1 MYYKVK
7 ILKSLPTAKVGKQ
20 VNGSLVNDA
29 APYGGGINKGTADP
43 SINKTLQPV
52 ARDKANLEAEKNET
66 VFTYDDSG
74 IPLFY
79 TVGGE
84 RHFKGGTPLNLPD
97 DSFIFSDTKSM
108 KMSDPQILKMFGKTD
123 KKGSY
128 TPAELSK
135 VYDINIYRKIL
146 QDPNSDKIMIKTA
159 EMMIK
164 NYVIKLGALALAQE
178 SKKGFPQ
185 GIPKVAKPYMESQG
199 ISEKDLI
206 PEGMSQEQGEMPE
219 QPQQPMQPQQQQQAP
234 SQMPNGEQ
242 VAMPEEMAQQQMP
255 PEQMQQPMQPPMQRF
270 GGARRLR
277 RAQDGMQQ
285 PSPEEMAMM
294 QQQQQQQGQQ
304 QGQGGDQMQQI
315 MQQVTQALQQGAKPE
330 EVVAQLLQGE
340 IPPEEVAQIFV
351 ELGMPEDQVQQLVMG
366 VMQQMQGGQ
375 EQQMDPGQQQQ
386 QPLSEEEMM
395 AMQQQDPQ
403 QMQQAPMAA
412 YGMQMGGYNMPD
424 YMAYGGIPR
433 YDNGGGKKVKKRKV
447 TKKEYDD
454 SKWEVRT
461 DAQGQYKYNT
471 TTGEVIGK
479 GKVQTKAERDAQ
491 GKSGSGGPGYSKED
505 VCRWVQTKGGDYY
518 GWTGDDVFNA
528 GLIDKS
534 NITFIDG
541 CSGTLKKETITED
554 AIYADGEPGTEC
566 WCIVDGKEVPG
577 KTNPD
582 WDGVDEQ
589 TRCLPCDEYEKK
601 CFCPDPNDPSKEIP
615 VECGENDTPPDCEA
629 WERGEG
635 QSQGG
640 YEEIDNGYSDMS
652 NLNVLANLGMRKPN
666 LKRELVLPKEKVP
679 WATGIDPR
687 QQVHAGNAQFA
698 DINKGLG
705 ALSTDSGSYLTNSMM
720 AQTNAIT
727 NANSAINAANQY
739 NTGVS
744 NDLSYRTTA
753 ALNKG
758 IDERMPY
765 IQNYLDKG
773 NTIEGENVKFDNSK
787 VAAVVGSLQARE
799 QEKVL
804 RNQMNANNETF
815 GFDRNWNMRQTG
827 DKKIKPVQTHT
838 FEDYLRYYRDK
849 VGITDQKA
857 LTAAAKTAMD
867 RQDAISKLGG
877 QTFKQG
883 GFIYS
888 VFPNVL

>member
-43 SINKTLQPV
+43 SVNKTLQPV
-52 ARDKANLEAEKNET
+52 ARNKANLEAEKNET

-79 TVGGE
+79 VVGGE

-199 ISEKDLI
+199 ISEEDLI

-219 QPQQPMQPQQQQQAP
+219 QPQQPQQQQQAP

-242 VAMPEEMAQQQMP
+242 VAMPEGMAQQQMS
-255 PEQMQQPMQPPMQRF
+255 PEQMQQQMPPPMQRF

-285 PSPEEMAMM
+285 PSPEQMAMM
-294 QQQQQQQGQQ
+294 QQQQQGQQ

-315 MQQVTQALQQGAKPE
+315 MQQVAQALQQGAKPE

-375 EQQMDPGQQQQ
+375 QQMDPGQQQQ
-386 QPLSEEEMM
+386 SLSEEEMM

-412 YGMQMGGYNMPD
+412 YGMQMGGYDMPD

-433 YDNGGGKKVKKRKV
+433 YDDGGGKKVKKRKV
-447 TKKEYDD
+447 SKEEYNA
-454 SKWEVRT
+454 KNWEVRT
-461 DAQGQYKYNT
+461 DADGEYKYNK

-479 GKVQTKAERDAQ
+479 GTVQTKAERDAQ
-491 GKSGSGGPGYSKED
+491 GKSGSGGPGYTKED
-505 VCRWVQTKGGDYY
+505 VCRWVQTKGGNYY

-541 CSGTLKKETITED
+541 CSGTLEKETITED
-554 AIYADGEPGTEC
+554 AIYANGEPGTEC
-566 WCIVDGKEVPG
+566 WCTVDGKEVPG

-582 WDGVDEQ
+582 WDGVDPA
-589 TRCLPCDEYEKK
+589 TKCLPCDEYEKK

-629 WERGEG
+629 WEREQG
-635 QSQGG
+635 Q
-640 YEEIDNGYSDMS
+640 IDNGYSDMS

-687 QQVHAGNAQFA
+687 QQVHAGNAQFG

-744 NDLSYRTTA
+744 NDLSY
-753 ALNKG
+753 
-758 IDERMPY
+758 
-765 IQNYLDKG
+765 
-773 NTIEGENVKFDNSK
+773 S
-787 VAAVVGSLQARE
+787 
-799 QEKVL
+799 
-804 RNQMNANNETF
+804 
-815 GFDRNWNMRQTG
+815 
-827 DKKIKPVQTHT
+827 
-838 FEDYLRYYRDK
+838 YY
-849 VGITDQKA
+849 
-857 LTAAAKTAMD
+857 
-867 RQDAISKLGG
+867 SS
-877 QTFKQG
+877 FK
-883 GFIYS
+883 
-888 VFPNVL
+888 

>member
-29 APYGGGINKGTADP
+29 APYGGGINRGTPDP
-43 SINKTLQPV
+43 AVNKTLQPV

-79 TVGGE
+79 VVGGE
-84 RHFKGGTPLNLPD
+84 RHFNGGTPLNLPD

-108 KMSDPQILKMFGKTD
+108 KISDPQILKMFGKTD

-135 VYDINIYRKIL
+135 IYDINVYRKLL
-146 QDPNSDKIMIKTA
+146 QDPNSDKILVKTA

-206 PEGMSQEQGEMPE
+206 PEGMNQGQEEVSE
-219 QPQQPMQPQQQQQAP
+219 QPQEQQQAP
-234 SQMPNGEQ
+234 SQMPNGEA
-242 VAMPEEMAQQQMP
+242 VAMPEEMDQQQMS
-255 PEQMQQPMQPPMQRF
+255 PEQMQPPMQRF
-270 GGARRLR
+270 GGARKLR

-294 QQQQQQQGQQ
+294 QEQQGQE
-304 QGQGGDQMQQI
+304 QGGNQMQQI

-340 IPPEEVAQIFV
+340 IAPEEVAQIFV
-351 ELGMPEDQVQQLVMG
+351 ELGMPEDQVEQLVMG

-375 EQQMDPGQQQQ
+375 EQQVAQGQ
-386 QPLSEEEMM
+386 PSEEEMM
-395 AMQQQDPQ
+395 MQQQ

-412 YGMQMGGYNMPD
+412 YGMQMGGYDMPFTE
-424 YMAYGGIPR
+424 YAYGGYYKDGGYLHTAGNGEEVKGKKGNVSASKVDKIGTDYTSTKTLSGKTAGYKLTEGEKR
-433 YDNGGGKKVKKRKV
+433 ANAKGVIGGGGGG
-447 TKKEYDD
+447 TP
-454 SKWEVRT
+454 S
-461 DAQGQYKYNT
+461 
-471 TTGEVIGK
+471 
-479 GKVQTKAERDAQ
+479 
-491 GKSGSGGPGYSKED
+491 SG
-505 VCRWVQTKGGDYY
+505 W
-518 GWTGDDVFNA
+518 
-528 GLIDKS
+528 
-534 NITFIDG
+534 
-541 CSGTLKKETITED
+541 ED
-554 AIYADGEPGTEC
+554 AICDMIKKGATYEQLTDPNVAFKVTGIRKSHMAPGPKSKAIFDRCNVNAAKFEDTEQAVFIEGQPETEC
-566 WCIVDGKEVPG
+566 WCTVDGKEVPG

-582 WDGVDEQ
+582 WDGKDPA
-589 TRCLPCDEYEKK
+589 TKCLPCEEEQDRCY
-601 CFCPDPNDPSKEIP
+601 CPDPNDPSKEIP
-615 VECGENDTPPDCEA
+615 VDCNEDGTPPDCEA

-640 YEEIDNGYSDMS
+640 YEPIDNGYSDIS

-698 DINKGLG
+698 DITKGLG
-705 ALSTDSGSYLTNSMM
+705 ALSTDSGSFLTNALM
-720 AQTNAIT
+720 AQTPAMA
-727 NANSAINAANQY
+727 NANQAINAANQY

-765 IQNYLDKG
+765 IQNYIDQG
-773 NTIEGENVKFDNSK
+773 NQIEGENVKFDNSK
-787 VAAVVGSLQARE
+787 VANVVGSLQARE
-799 QEKVL
+799 ADKL
-804 RNQMNANNETF
+804 MRNQINARSENF
-815 GFDRNWNMRQTG
+815 AFDRNWNMRQTG

-838 FEDYLRYYRDK
+838 YEDYIRYYRDK
-849 VGITDQKA
+849 VGLSDDKA
-857 LTAAAKTAMD
+857 IAAAAKTAMD
-867 RQDAISKLGG
+867 RQDQISKLGG
-877 QTFKQG
+877 QTFKHG

-888 VFPNVL
+888 VFPNIL

>member
-29 APYGGGINKGTADP
+29 APYGGGINKGTADS

-52 ARDKANLEAEKNET
+52 ARNKANLEAEKGET

-79 TVGGE
+79 KVGGE

-199 ISEKDLI
+199 ISEEDLI
-206 PEGMSQEQGEMPE
+206 PEGMGQNQEEMSE
-219 QPQQPMQPQQQQQAP
+219 QPQQPMQPQQQQQQAP

-255 PEQMQQPMQPPMQRF
+255 PEPMQQPMQRF
-270 GGARRLR
+270 GGAKRLR

-386 QPLSEEEMM
+386 QQLSEEEMM

-412 YGMQMGGYNMPD
+412 YGMQMGGYGMPD
-424 YMAYGGIPR
+424 YMAYGGIPK
-433 YDNGGGKKVKKRKV
+433 YVGG
-447 TKKEYDD
+447 
-454 SKWEVRT
+454 
-461 DAQGQYKYNT
+461 
-471 TTGEVIGK
+471 
-479 GKVQTKAERDAQ
+479 
-491 GKSGSGGPGYSKED
+491 GGPGDRQVSKTEFGSEKYKDYVIDPSNARRKSISKESSISGGKLEGTAPSGGSNPNLVADICSSMKKKGSVYYGKSVDDVIKYALGHLNTPKYAAARPKIATQLEACRQKGEMTLEDAIIYDDDCPECNPPQLDANGKKMMQQRDPVTGECTPCPEYED
-505 VCRWVQTKGGDYY
+505 VC
-518 GWTGDDVFNA
+518 
-528 GLIDKS
+528 
-534 NITFIDG
+534 
-541 CSGTLKKETITED
+541 
-554 AIYADGEPGTEC
+554 
-566 WCIVDGKEVPG
+566 
-577 KTNPD
+577 
-582 WDGVDEQ
+582 
-589 TRCLPCDEYEKK
+589 K
-601 CFCPDPNDPSKEIP
+601 CPNPNDPSKQIVVPCNED
-615 VECGENDTPPDCEA
+615 GSDPDCEA
-629 WERGEG
+629 WEKEQG
-635 QSQGG
+635 QV
-640 YEEIDNGYSDMS
+640 EIDNGYSDMS

-727 NANSAINAANQY
+727 NANTAINAANQY

-804 RNQMNANNETF
+804 RNQMNANSETF

-838 FEDYLRYYRDK
+838 YEDYVRYYRDK
-849 VGITDQKA
+849 VGFSDDKA
-857 LTAAAKTAMD
+857 IAAAAKTAMD
-867 RQDAISKLGG
+867 RQDQISKLGG
-877 QTFKQG
+877 QTFKHG

-888 VFPNVL
+888 VFPNIL

>member
-29 APYGGGINKGTADP
+29 APYGGGINKGTPDP
-43 SINKTLQPV
+43 VVNKTLQPI
-52 ARDKANLEAEKNET
+52 ARSKANLEAEKGET
-66 VFTYDDSG
+66 VLTYDDSG

-79 TVGGE
+79 VVGGE
-84 RHFKGGTPLNLPD
+84 RHFNGGTPLNLPD

-108 KMSDPQILKMFGKTD
+108 KISDPQILKMFGKTD

-135 VYDINIYRKIL
+135 VYDINVYRKIL

-164 NYVIKLGALALAQE
+164 NYIIKLGALALAQE

-185 GIPKVAKPYMESQG
+185 GIPKIAKPYMESQG

-206 PEGMSQEQGEMPE
+206 PEGMGEKQEEVGEQ
-219 QPQQPMQPQQQQQAP
+219 QPQEQQQAP
-234 SQMPNGEQ
+234 SQMPNGEA
-242 VAMPEEMAQQQMP
+242 VAMPEEMSEQQMP
-255 PEQMQQPMQPPMQRF
+255 PEQMQPPMQRF

-277 RAQDGMQQ
+277 RAQEGMQQ

-294 QQQQQQQGQQ
+294 QEQ
-304 QGQGGDQMQQI
+304 QGQGQEQGDDQMQQI

-340 IPPEEVAQIFV
+340 IAPEEVAQIFV
-351 ELGMPEDQVQQLVMG
+351 QLGMPEDQVQQLVMG

-375 EQQMDPGQQQQ
+375 EQQVAQGQ
-386 QPLSEEEMM
+386 PSEEEMM
-395 AMQQQDPQ
+395 MQQQ

-412 YGMQMGGYNMPD
+412 YGMQMGGYDMPFAE
-424 YMAYGGIPR
+424 YAYGGIQKYGDGAEKKPLVK
-433 YDNGGGKKVKKRKV
+433 KKVKKE
-447 TKKEYDD
+447 EYVASD
-454 SKWEVRT
+454 WETRT
-461 DAQGQYKYNT
+461 DDQGEYKYHKTEGTSGANVKLKDR
-471 TTGEVIGK
+471 TGPVIKGGK
-479 GKVQTKAERDAQ
+479 
-491 GKSGSGGPGYSKED
+491 YSKED
-505 VCRWVQTKGGDYY
+505 VCAWMTKKGGPYY
-518 GWTGDDVFNA
+518 GVSAAEMIRQKIADPSLLGYLKGCEVKGEEGIEEA
-528 GLIDKS
+528 I
-534 NITFIDG
+534 ITD
-541 CSGTLKKETITED
+541 SPD
-554 AIYADGEPGTEC
+554 QEC
-566 WCIVDGKEVPG
+566 WCTVDGKEVPG

-582 WDGVDEQ
+582 WDGKDPA
-589 TRCLPCDEYEKK
+589 TKCLPCEEEQDRCY
-601 CFCPDPNDPSKEIP
+601 CPDPNDPSKEIP
-615 VECGENDTPPDCEA
+615 VDCNEDGTPPDCEA
-629 WERGEG
+629 WEREQG

-640 YEEIDNGYSDMS
+640 YDAIDNGYSDMS

-698 DINKGLG
+698 DITKGLG
-705 ALSTDSGSYLTNSMM
+705 ALSTDSGSFLTNSLM
-720 AQTNAIT
+720 AQTPAIA
-727 NANSAINAANQY
+727 NANQAINAANQY

-744 NDLSYRTTA
+744 NDLSFRTTA

-765 IQNYLDKG
+765 IQNYIDQG
-773 NTIEGENVKFDNSK
+773 NPIEEKFAQFDNTK
-787 VAAVVGSLQARE
+787 LANTVGSLGARE
-799 QEKVL
+799 EDKVAK
-804 RNQMNANNETF
+804 NIMNANSETF
-815 GFDRNWNMRQTG
+815 KFDRNWNMRQVG

-838 FEDYLRYYRDK
+838 YEDYIRYYRDK
-849 VGITDQKA
+849 VGLSDDKA
-857 LTAAAKTAMD
+857 IAAAAKTAMD
-867 RQDAISKLGG
+867 RQDQITKLGG
-877 QTFKQG
+877 QTFKHG

-888 VFPNVL
+888 VFPNIL

>member
-43 SINKTLQPV
+43 SVNKTLQPV
-52 ARDKANLEAEKNET
+52 ARDKANLEAEKDET

-97 DSFIFSDTKSM
+97 DSFIFSDTKAM
-108 KMSDPQILKMFGKTD
+108 KISDPQILKMFGKTD

-135 VYDINIYRKIL
+135 VYDINVYRKIL

-185 GIPKVAKPYMESQG
+185 GMPKVAKPYMESQG

-206 PEGMSQEQGEMPE
+206 PEGMGQNQEEMSE
-219 QPQQPMQPQQQQQAP
+219 QPQQPMQQQQQQAP

-255 PEQMQQPMQPPMQRF
+255 PEQMQQPMQRF

-277 RAQDGMQQ
+277 RAQEGMQQ
-285 PSPEEMAMM
+285 PSPEQMAMM
-294 QQQQQQQGQQ
+294 QQQQQQGQGQS
-304 QGQGGDQMQQI
+304 QGQGQMQQI

-340 IPPEEVAQIFV
+340 IPPEEIAQIFV

-386 QPLSEEEMM
+386 ALSEEEMM

-412 YGMQMGGYNMPD
+412 YGMQMGGYDMPFEQ
-424 YMAYGGIPR
+424 YAYGGYYKDGGYLHTAGNGEEVKGKKGNVSASKVDKIGTGYTSTKTLSGKTAGYKLTEGEKR
-433 YDNGGGKKVKKRKV
+433 ANAKGVIGGGGGGAP
-447 TKKEYDD
+447 
-454 SKWEVRT
+454 S
-461 DAQGQYKYNT
+461 
-471 TTGEVIGK
+471 
-479 GKVQTKAERDAQ
+479 
-491 GKSGSGGPGYSKED
+491 SG
-505 VCRWVQTKGGDYY
+505 W
-518 GWTGDDVFNA
+518 
-528 GLIDKS
+528 
-534 NITFIDG
+534 
-541 CSGTLKKETITED
+541 ED
-554 AIYADGEPGTEC
+554 AICDMIKAGATYEQLTDPEVAFEFTGSRKTHMAPGAASKAIFDRCSVDAAKFEDKEEAIYIDGQGTDCPECEPPQLDANGQKMMQQRDPVTGEC
-566 WCIVDGKEVPG
+566 
-577 KTNPD
+577 T
-582 WDGVDEQ
+582 
-589 TRCLPCDEYEKK
+589 PCDEYEKK
-601 CFCPDPNDPSKEIP
+601 CYCPDPNDPSKEIP
-615 VECGENDTPPDCEA
+615 VDCNEDGTPPDCEA
-629 WERGEG
+629 WEKEQG
-635 QSQGG
+635 QV
-640 YEEIDNGYSDMS
+640 EIDNGYSDMS

-687 QQVHAGNAQFA
+687 QQVHAGNAQFG

-838 FEDYLRYYRDK
+838 YEDYIRYYRDK
-849 VGITDQKA
+849 VGLSDDKA
-857 LTAAAKTAMD
+857 IAAAAKTAMD

-888 VFPNVL
+888 VFPNIL

>member
-79 TVGGE
+79 VVGGE

-108 KMSDPQILKMFGKTD
+108 KMSDPHILKKFGKTD

-199 ISEKDLI
+199 ISEEDLI

-219 QPQQPMQPQQQQQAP
+219 QPQQPMQQQQQAP

-255 PEQMQQPMQPPMQRF
+255 PEQMQQQMQPPMQRF

-386 QPLSEEEMM
+386 QQPLSEEEMM

-433 YDNGGGKKVKKRKV
+433 YDDGGGNEKVKG
-447 TKKEYDD
+447 KKGDI
-454 SKWEVRT
+454 SATPVKTIGT
-461 DAQGQYKYNT
+461 DYT
-471 TTGEVIGK
+471 TTKTLSGKTAGYKLTEGEKRANAKGVIG
-479 GKVQTKAERDAQ
+479 G
-491 GKSGSGGPGYSKED
+491 GSGGTPSS
-505 VCRWVQTKGGDYY
+505 
-518 GWTGDDVFNA
+518 GW
-528 GLIDKS
+528 
-534 NITFIDG
+534 
-541 CSGTLKKETITED
+541 ED
-554 AIYADGEPGTEC
+554 AICDMIKAGATYEQLTDPDVAFEFTGSRKTHMAPGATSKAIFDRGSVDAAKFEDTEEAVYIDGEPGTEC
-566 WCIVDGKEVPG
+566 WCTVDGKEVPG

-582 WDGVDEQ
+582 WDGVDPA
-589 TRCLPCDEYEKK
+589 TKCLPCDEY
-601 CFCPDPNDPSKEIP
+601 
-615 VECGENDTPPDCEA
+615 
-629 WERGEG
+629 
-635 QSQGG
+635 
-640 YEEIDNGYSDMS
+640 
-652 NLNVLANLGMRKPN
+652 
-666 LKRELVLPKEKVP
+666 
-679 WATGIDPR
+679 
-687 QQVHAGNAQFA
+687 
-698 DINKGLG
+698 
-705 ALSTDSGSYLTNSMM
+705 
-720 AQTNAIT
+720 
-727 NANSAINAANQY
+727 
-739 NTGVS
+739 
-744 NDLSYRTTA
+744 
-753 ALNKG
+753 
-758 IDERMPY
+758 
-765 IQNYLDKG
+765 
-773 NTIEGENVKFDNSK
+773 
-787 VAAVVGSLQARE
+787 
-799 QEKVL
+799 
-804 RNQMNANNETF
+804 
-815 GFDRNWNMRQTG
+815 
-827 DKKIKPVQTHT
+827 
-838 FEDYLRYYRDK
+838 
-849 VGITDQKA
+849 
-857 LTAAAKTAMD
+857 
-867 RQDAISKLGG
+867 
-877 QTFKQG
+877 
-883 GFIYS
+883 
-888 VFPNVL
+888 

>member
-79 TVGGE
+79 VVGGE

-199 ISEKDLI
+199 ISEEDLI

-219 QPQQPMQPQQQQQAP
+219 QPQQPQQQQQAP

-255 PEQMQQPMQPPMQRF
+255 PEQMQQQMPPPMQRF

-277 RAQDGMQQ
+277 RAQEGMQQ

-294 QQQQQQQGQQ
+294 QQQQQGQ

-315 MQQVTQALQQGAKPE
+315 MQQVAQALQQGAKPE

-375 EQQMDPGQQQQ
+375 QQMNPGQQQQQ

-403 QMQQAPMAA
+403 QMQQAPMAM

-424 YMAYGGIPR
+424 YMAYGGVPM
-433 YDNGGGKKVKKRKV
+433 YDGGGEGTGDRKV
-447 TKKEYDD
+447 SKTEFGDAKYKDYIIDKNNERRKYINKESSISGGKLEGTAPSGGSNPNLVADICSSMKKKGSRYYGASVDDVIKYALGHLNTPKYAAARPKIATQLEACRQKGEMTLDDSIIYDD
-454 SKWEVRT
+454 DCPECDPPQL
-461 DAQGQYKYNT
+461 DANGQKMMQQRDPV
-471 TTGEVIGK
+471 TGEC
-479 GKVQTKAERDAQ
+479 T
-491 GKSGSGGPGYSKED
+491 
-505 VCRWVQTKGGDYY
+505 
-518 GWTGDDVFNA
+518 
-528 GLIDKS
+528 
-534 NITFIDG
+534 
-541 CSGTLKKETITED
+541 
-554 AIYADGEPGTEC
+554 
-566 WCIVDGKEVPG
+566 
-577 KTNPD
+577 
-582 WDGVDEQ
+582 
-589 TRCLPCDEYEKK
+589 PCDEYKK
-601 CFCPDPNDPSKEIP
+601 ICECPDPNDPSKKVIVDCNED
-615 VECGENDTPPDCEA
+615 GSHPDCEA

-635 QSQGG
+635 QRG

-679 WATGIDPR
+679 WATGWDPR
-687 QQVHAGNAQFA
+687 QQVHAGNAQFG
-698 DINKGLG
+698 DINKGLA

-727 NANSAINAANQY
+727 NANSAINTANQD
-739 NTGVS
+739 NTRTG

-773 NTIEGENVKFDNSK
+773 NTIEGENVKFDNTK
-787 VAAVVGSLQARE
+787 LANTVGSLQARE

-815 GFDRNWNMRQTG
+815 NFDRNWNMRQIG